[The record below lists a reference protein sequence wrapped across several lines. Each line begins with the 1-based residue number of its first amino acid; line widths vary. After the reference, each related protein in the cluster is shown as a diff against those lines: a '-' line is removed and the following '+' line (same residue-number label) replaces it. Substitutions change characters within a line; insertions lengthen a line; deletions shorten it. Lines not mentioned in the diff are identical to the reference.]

1 MGASLRFQIEF
12 CGWTP
17 SKGTGVAAHNASK
30 NPGIS
35 IEKSFP
41 GTVLGRFWDSF
52 RLETVYFFQKI
63 VARIKLT
70 NRKSITYS
78 I

>member
-35 IEKSFP
+35 IEKSAL
-41 GTVLGRFWDSF
+41 GTVLGLFWDSF
-52 RLETVYFFQKI
+52 RLETVDFFQKMF
-63 VARIKLT
+63 ARIKL
-70 NRKSITYS
+70 NHRKSITY
-78 I
+78 